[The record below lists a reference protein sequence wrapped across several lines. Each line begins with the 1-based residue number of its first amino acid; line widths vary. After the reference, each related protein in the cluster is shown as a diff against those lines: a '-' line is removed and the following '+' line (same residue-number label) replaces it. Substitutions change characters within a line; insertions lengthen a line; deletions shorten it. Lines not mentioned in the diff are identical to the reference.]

1 MLKMMVLYW
10 KWWNFAAEGARG
22 AAADK
27 QARGIS
33 MKTMMAFALILI
45 DFFIEKSV
53 PLKNYNLPTKQGT
66 SAKDLPVLRVVC
78 PAIQVN
84 CVFKMMDFV
93 FKMTNFALTMMNVA
107 LKMMNVALNMMNLV

>member
-1 MLKMMVLYW
+1 
-10 KWWNFAAEGARG
+10 
-22 AAADK
+22 
-27 QARGIS
+27 